1 MKFISYIKDKI
12 FSIILFLLN
21 NLLIFFLL
29 RAFKINVVL
38 IILIITNNIF
48 IILFLLVY
56 NYLKKKQFY
65 DNITNSINK
74 LDKKYYVLEML
85 PNPITYEA
93 KIMVNILYDINK
105 SMIENVK
112 YIEENVNSYKEF
124 VELWVHEVKIPI
136 SSLVLKC
143 HNNKGKYNDEFLR
156 EINRLDNYVDQ
167 VLYYVRSEE
176 SEKDFLINEVKIND
190 VVKKVVLKN
199 KSDLLDNNI
208 EIKTNVDNLIVSTD
222 GKWMEYIINQIVNN
236 SIKYKREKNSV
247 IKIQSEKKEDKIILS
262 VYDNGIGIPKKD
274 IKNIFNKSFTG
285 SNGRNKTKSTGMGLY
300 IVNNLI
306 KKLGHK
312 LLVESIENEYT
323 KISIVFSINNFYKM

>member
-85 PNPITYEA
+85 PNPITYEE